1 MSAYCGPGVA
11 PHARD
16 RKKMQVHTFVTY
28 LSHADE
34 GLCQS
39 LTLQEPHYCLVPV
52 WEGAETWKENL
63 CPFGPKISGKVK
75 LENTDFLM

>member
-1 MSAYCGPGVA
+1 
-11 PHARD
+11 
-16 RKKMQVHTFVTY
+16 MQVHTFVTY

-39 LTLQEPHYCLVPV
+39 LTLQEPYYCLVPV